1 MHIFRTRA
9 FRKLASMLALSL
21 LLGSSASVWA
31 SLDNLLDNKQM
42 ESAACHMQ
50 MQDKQPVAGNCCT
63 DNSDCMNLCGN
74 CSVPV
79 TVSVLANSI
88 APALEFIYKA
98 LHFTLSNN
106 IPDGTS
112 EGLLYRPPIFRA

>member
-1 MHIFRTRA
+1 MHIFRTRT

-31 SLDNLLDNKQM
+31 SVENLLDNEQM
-42 ESAACHMQ
+42 GSAACHMQ
-50 MQDKQPVAGNCCT
+50 MQDKQSVAGNCCA

-74 CSVPV
+74 CSVPA
-79 TVSVLANSI
+79 TVSVLTSSI
-88 APALEFIYKA
+88 APTLEFTNKP
-98 LHFTLSNN
+98 LLFTLSND